1 MELLEENTCKTFSAI
16 NCTDKFLGQYPKA
29 KETKAKINKWDLIKI
44 SFHTAKETTHKRKR

>member
-1 MELLEENTCKTFSAI
+1 MELLEENIGKTFSAI